1 MKIARWVPGLAT
13 LKSYKASFLPHDLAA
28 GLTLGAVMV
37 PVGLAY
43 GELAGLP
50 LAGLYGSMLPLIAY
64 ALFGSSRLLIVGP
77 DTAMAAIVAVA
88 VAPLAL
94 GDGGRLA
101 LLAAG
106 LGVMTGVLC
115 LLAGLLRLG
124 FVANFLSKPVIV
136 GFMHGLAVVVAV
148 AQLPKVL
155 GIKSGGET
163 TLEQLANLLPQLGG
177 ANLVTLA
184 IGGAT
189 FAVILLCRRFLP
201 RVPGAVVALVASGLA
216 VVLLDLESH
225 GVAVIGRIPTGLPGF
240 SLPLLSLDDFDS
252 LLPVALVA
260 ALLSFSDTIVTARG
274 FAARIGE
281 RIDADQEL
289 LAIGVA
295 NLASGLSHGLPISA
309 SDSRTAVAEAA
320 GSRTQVTSAIA
331 ALVVAAVMLW
341 FAGLLYHLPLAALG
355 GILMA
360 SAWTLCEIG
369 EFVRLWRFRG
379 ISLAA
384 ALVTL
389 AGVLALGIMEGIL
402 IGVVFSLILLLR
414 ALAFPSTAVL
424 GRTPDG
430 HLARHQPSDR
440 CGARARAAG
449 LSLLGAALLR
459 QLQPLPRP
467 HRGAGRRRA
476 AAGEGSRGGWRR
488 HPRCR
493 PDGLRDAGRARPRT
507 WPTRHRA
514 RLRQPAR
521 PGATR
526 HRARPVAGAGRGCAV
541 LSERGGGRPGGE
553 GARRFLTE
561 IRCGMRRTRFAWR
574 MLHRARSLPIETAS
588 EPGPASCRLGQR
600 KDL

>member
-1 MKIARWVPGLAT
+1 MKLARWVPGLAT

-94 GDGGRLA
+94 GDAGRLA

-155 GIKSGGET
+155 GIKAAGET
-163 TLEQLANLLPQLGG
+163 ALEQLLNALPQLAGT
-177 ANLVTLA
+177 NPVTLA

-216 VVLLDLESH
+216 VVLLDLERH

-260 ALLSFSDTIVTARG
+260 ALLSFSDTVVTARG

-360 SAWTLCEIG
+360 SAWTLCDIG

-389 AGVLALGIMEGIL
+389 AGVLTLGIMEGIL

-414 ALAFPSTAVL
+414 ALAFPPTAVL
-424 GRTPDG
+424 GRTPDDTWHDTAHRTDAVPVPG
-430 HLARHQPSDR
+430 LLVYRFSAPLFFANCSLFRDRIEALIDMAPQPVRGVVVDGGAIHDVDLMACEMLVELDRELGERGIALAFGNLRDR
-440 CGARARAAG
+440 VRRDIERG
-449 LSLLGAALLR
+449 LSLAPDADAPSYPSVAEAAQAVR
-459 QLQPLPRP
+459 T
-467 HRGAGRRRA
+467 RA
-476 AAGEGSRGGWRR
+476 AS
-488 HPRCR
+488 
-493 PDGLRDAGRARPRT
+493 
-507 WPTRHRA
+507 
-514 RLRQPAR
+514 
-521 PGATR
+521 
-526 HRARPVAGAGRGCAV
+526 
-541 LSERGGGRPGGE
+541 
-553 GARRFLTE
+553 
-561 IRCGMRRTRFAWR
+561 
-574 MLHRARSLPIETAS
+574 
-588 EPGPASCRLGQR
+588 
-600 KDL
+600 

>member
-1 MKIARWVPGLAT
+1 VPGLAT

-94 GDGGRLA
+94 GDAGRLA

-155 GIKSGGET
+155 GIKAAGET
-163 TLEQLANLLPQLGG
+163 ALEQLLNALPQLAGT
-177 ANLVTLA
+177 NPVTLA

-216 VVLLDLESH
+216 VVLLDLERH

-260 ALLSFSDTIVTARG
+260 ALLSFSDTVVTARG

-360 SAWTLCEIG
+360 SAWTLCDIG

-414 ALAFPSTAVL
+414 ALAFPPTAVL
-424 GRTPDG
+424 GRTPDDTWHDTAHRTDAVPVPG
-430 HLARHQPSDR
+430 LLVYRFSAPLFFANCSLFRDRIEALIDMAPQPVRGVVVDGGAIHDVDLMACEMLVELDRELGERGIALAFGNLRDRVRRDIERGLSLAPDADAPSYPSV
-440 CGARARAAG
+440 AEAAQAVRARAA
-449 LSLLGAALLR
+449 S
-459 QLQPLPRP
+459 
-467 HRGAGRRRA
+467 
-476 AAGEGSRGGWRR
+476 
-488 HPRCR
+488 
-493 PDGLRDAGRARPRT
+493 
-507 WPTRHRA
+507 
-514 RLRQPAR
+514 
-521 PGATR
+521 
-526 HRARPVAGAGRGCAV
+526 
-541 LSERGGGRPGGE
+541 
-553 GARRFLTE
+553 
-561 IRCGMRRTRFAWR
+561 
-574 MLHRARSLPIETAS
+574 
-588 EPGPASCRLGQR
+588 
-600 KDL
+600 

>member
-1 MKIARWVPGLAT
+1 ICSRASRRIDTSHLRPSPPAACATVAGGGRDRMKLARWVPGLAT

-94 GDGGRLA
+94 GEAGRLA

-106 LGVMTGVLC
+106 LGIMTGVLC
-115 LLAGLLRLG
+115 LLAGFLRLG

-155 GIKSGGET
+155 GIKSAGET
-163 TLEQLANLLPQLGG
+163 TLEQFANVLQRLGDT
-177 ANLVTLA
+177 NPVTLA

-189 FAVILLCRRFLP
+189 FAIILLCRRFLP
-201 RVPGAVVALVASGLA
+201 RVPGAVVALVGAGLA
-216 VVLLDLESH
+216 VVLLDLERN

-260 ALLSFSDTIVTARG
+260 ALLSFSDTIVTARA
-274 FAARIGE
+274 FAARSRD

-289 LAIGVA
+289 LALGVA
-295 NLASGLSHGLPISA
+295 TLASGLSHGLPISA

-360 SAWTLCEIG
+360 SSWTLCDIG

-414 ALAFPSTAVL
+414 ALAFPPDAVL

-430 HLARHQPSDR
+430 GWHDTVHRPDAVPVPGLLVYRFAAPLFFANCDLFRDRIEALIDMAPQPVRGVVVDGGAIHDVDLMACEMLVELDRELGERGIALAFGNLRDRVRRDIERGLSLAPDADAPSYPS
-440 CGARARAAG
+440 GAEAAQAVRARAA
-449 LSLLGAALLR
+449 S
-459 QLQPLPRP
+459 
-467 HRGAGRRRA
+467 
-476 AAGEGSRGGWRR
+476 
-488 HPRCR
+488 
-493 PDGLRDAGRARPRT
+493 
-507 WPTRHRA
+507 
-514 RLRQPAR
+514 
-521 PGATR
+521 
-526 HRARPVAGAGRGCAV
+526 
-541 LSERGGGRPGGE
+541 
-553 GARRFLTE
+553 
-561 IRCGMRRTRFAWR
+561 
-574 MLHRARSLPIETAS
+574 
-588 EPGPASCRLGQR
+588 
-600 KDL
+600 

>member
-94 GDGGRLA
+94 GDAGRLA

-155 GIKSGGET
+155 GIKSAGET
-163 TLEQLANLLPQLGG
+163 ALEQLVNALPQLG
-177 ANLVTLA
+177 ATNPVTLA

-201 RVPGAVVALVASGLA
+201 RVPGAVVALVVSGLA

-260 ALLSFSDTIVTARG
+260 ALLSFSDTVVTARG

-360 SAWTLCEIG
+360 SAWTLCDVG

-389 AGVLALGIMEGIL
+389 VGVLALGIMEGIL

-414 ALAFPSTAVL
+414 ALAFPPTAVL
-424 GRTPDG
+424 GRAPDG
-430 HLARHQPSDR
+430 TWHDTEQRPDAAPVPGLLVYRFSAPLFFANCSLFRDRIEALVDAAPQPLAGVVVDGGAIHDVDLMACEMLVELDRELAERGIALAFGNLRDRVRRDIERGLSLAPDADAPSYPSV
-440 CGARARAAG
+440 AEAAEAVRARA
-449 LSLLGAALLR
+449 S
-459 QLQPLPRP
+459 
-467 HRGAGRRRA
+467 
-476 AAGEGSRGGWRR
+476 
-488 HPRCR
+488 
-493 PDGLRDAGRARPRT
+493 
-507 WPTRHRA
+507 
-514 RLRQPAR
+514 R
-521 PGATR
+521 PGDTR
-526 HRARPVAGAGRGCAV
+526 TPM
-541 LSERGGGRPGGE
+541 S
-553 GARRFLTE
+553 
-561 IRCGMRRTRFAWR
+561 
-574 MLHRARSLPIETAS
+574 
-588 EPGPASCRLGQR
+588 
-600 KDL
+600 

>member
-1 MKIARWVPGLAT
+1 MKLARWVPGLAT

-94 GDGGRLA
+94 GDAGRLA

-106 LGVMTGVLC
+106 LGIMTGVLC

-155 GIKSGGET
+155 GIKAAGET
-163 TLEQLANLLPQLGG
+163 ALEQLLNALPQLGG
-177 ANLVTLA
+177 TNPVTLA

-201 RVPGAVVALVASGLA
+201 RVPGAVVALVGSGLA

-260 ALLSFSDTIVTARG
+260 ALLSFSDTVVTARG
-274 FAARIGE
+274 FAARTRE

-320 GSRTQVTSAIA
+320 GSRTQVTSAVA

-360 SAWTLCEIG
+360 SAWTLCDIG

-414 ALAFPSTAVL
+414 ALAFPPTAVL

-430 HLARHQPSDR
+430 SWHDTAHRTDAVPVPGLLVYRFSAPLFFANCSLFRDRIEALIDTAPQPVRGVVVDGGAIHDVDLMACEMLVELDRELGERGIALAFGNLRDRVRRDIERGLSLAPDADAPSYPSV
-440 CGARARAAG
+440 AEAAQAVRARAA
-449 LSLLGAALLR
+449 S
-459 QLQPLPRP
+459 
-467 HRGAGRRRA
+467 
-476 AAGEGSRGGWRR
+476 
-488 HPRCR
+488 
-493 PDGLRDAGRARPRT
+493 
-507 WPTRHRA
+507 
-514 RLRQPAR
+514 
-521 PGATR
+521 
-526 HRARPVAGAGRGCAV
+526 
-541 LSERGGGRPGGE
+541 
-553 GARRFLTE
+553 
-561 IRCGMRRTRFAWR
+561 
-574 MLHRARSLPIETAS
+574 
-588 EPGPASCRLGQR
+588 
-600 KDL
+600 

>member
-101 LLAAG
+101 LLSAG

-360 SAWTLCEIG
+360 SAWTLCDIG

-414 ALAFPSTAVL
+414 ALAFPPTAVL

-430 HLARHQPSDR
+430 TWHDTNHRTDAVPVPGLLVYRFSAPLFFANCSLFRDRIEALVDAAPQPVRGVVVDGGAIHDVDLMACEMLVELDRELGERGIALAFGNLRDRVRRDIERGLSLAPDADAPSYPSV
-440 CGARARAAG
+440 AEAAQAVRARAA
-449 LSLLGAALLR
+449 S
-459 QLQPLPRP
+459 
-467 HRGAGRRRA
+467 
-476 AAGEGSRGGWRR
+476 
-488 HPRCR
+488 
-493 PDGLRDAGRARPRT
+493 
-507 WPTRHRA
+507 
-514 RLRQPAR
+514 
-521 PGATR
+521 
-526 HRARPVAGAGRGCAV
+526 
-541 LSERGGGRPGGE
+541 
-553 GARRFLTE
+553 
-561 IRCGMRRTRFAWR
+561 
-574 MLHRARSLPIETAS
+574 
-588 EPGPASCRLGQR
+588 
-600 KDL
+600 

>member
-1 MKIARWVPGLAT
+1 MKIARRVPGLAT

-28 GLTLGAVMV
+28 GVTLGAVMV

-43 GELAGLP
+43 GALAGLP

-64 ALFGSSRLLIVGP
+64 ALFGSSRRLVVGP

-88 VAPLAL
+88 VAPLAA
-94 GDGGRLA
+94 GDPARLA
-101 LLAAG
+101 VLAAG
-106 LGVMTGVLC
+106 LGVMTGGR

-136 GFMHGLAVVVAV
+136 GFMQGLALVVAV

-155 GIKSGGET
+155 GIKAGGET
-163 TLEQLANLLPQLGG
+163 TLEQLADIAPRLGDT
-177 ANLVTLA
+177 NFVTLA

-189 FAVILLCRRFLP
+189 FAVILLCRRFVP
-201 RVPGAVVALVASGLA
+201 RVPGAVVALVGSGLA
-216 VVLLDLESH
+216 VVLFDLERQ
-225 GVAVIGRIPTGLPGF
+225 GVAVIGRIPAGLPGF

-274 FAARIGE
+274 FAARSRE

-309 SDSRTAVAEAA
+309 SNSRTAVAEAA
-320 GSRTQVTSAIA
+320 GSRTQVTSAVA
-331 ALVVAAVMLW
+331 AVVVAAVMLW

-360 SAWTLCEIG
+360 SAWTLCDVG

-384 ALVTL
+384 SLVTL

-402 IGVVFSLILLLR
+402 IGVVFSLVLLLR
-414 ALAFPSTAVL
+414 ALAFPPDAVL

-430 HLARHQPSDR
+430 GWHDANHRPDAVAVPGLLVYRFSAPLFFANCSLFRDRIEALIDAASQPVTGVVVDGGAIHDVDLMACETLVELEQELRERGIRLAFGDLRDRVKRDIERGLALGRGDADDMTFPSV
-440 CGARARAAG
+440 
-449 LSLLGAALLR
+449 
-459 QLQPLPRP
+459 
-467 HRGAGRRRA
+467 A
-476 AAGEGSRGGWRR
+476 AAAE
-488 HPRCR
+488 
-493 PDGLRDAGRARPRT
+493 
-507 WPTRHRA
+507 
-514 RLRQPAR
+514 
-521 PGATR
+521 
-526 HRARPVAGAGRGCAV
+526 AV
-541 LSERGGGRPGGE
+541 RV
-553 GARRFLTE
+553 
-561 IRCGMRRTRFAWR
+561 
-574 MLHRARSLPIETAS
+574 RSA
-588 EPGPASCRLGQR
+588 A
-600 KDL
+600 